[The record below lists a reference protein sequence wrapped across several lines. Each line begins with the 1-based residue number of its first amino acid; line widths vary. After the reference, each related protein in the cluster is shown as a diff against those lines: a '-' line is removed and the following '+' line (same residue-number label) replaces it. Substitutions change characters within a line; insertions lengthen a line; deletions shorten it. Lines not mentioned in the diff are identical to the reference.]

1 MRRVDSWER
10 IAAIA
15 VHCGKKKTTRGASYA
30 LSAYTIAAYCNSLAA
45 MGVTL
50 KRYDEARCNGV
61 SEDEDARIERR
72 LTSAHAKL
80 GRIAK
85 VLGVEIEHQTDPRG
99 ATIKVWA
106 DRVDGRLI
114 ACF

>member
-1 MRRVDSWER
+1 MRRIDSCER

-15 VHCGKKKTTRGASYA
+15 AHCAGKKTKARPYA
-30 LSAYTIAAYCNSLAA
+30 LPPYTIAAYCSSLAS

-50 KRYDEARCNGV
+50 KRYDTARCNGV
-61 SEDEDARIERR
+61 TDEEDARIERR

-80 GRIAK
+80 GRSAN

-106 DRVDGRLI
+106 DKAEGRLI